1 MSYEKKEKKEYPNTW
16 ALFPNKY
23 KKEDKHPDY
32 TGKALITADMVG
44 KEIKISGWLKTSKKT
59 GEKFM
64 SGEFTHF
71 QPKTDETREYTTT
84 APDNAEV
91 PF

>member
-1 MSYEKKEKKEYPNTW
+1 MSYETKENTGS
-16 ALFPNKY
+16 LFPNGN
-23 KKEDKHPDY
+23 KKEDKQPDY
-32 TGKALITADMVG
+32 PGKIKGGG
-44 KEIKISGWLKTSKKT
+44 KLMQVAGWINESKSGKKYMSLKLSD
-59 GEKFM
+59 
-64 SGEFTHF
+64 F

>member
-1 MSYEKKEKKEYPNTW
+1 MSYETKENTGS
-16 ALFPNKY
+16 LFPNDK

-32 TGKALITADMVG
+32 TGKVMVSG
-44 KEIKISGWLKTSKKT
+44 KLMQVAGWINESKAGKKYMNLKLSD
-59 GEKFM
+59 
-64 SGEFTHF
+64 F

>member
-1 MSYEKKEKKEYPNTW
+1 MSYETKENTGS
-16 ALFPNKY
+16 LFPNDK

-32 TGKALITADMVG
+32 TGKVMVSG
-44 KEIKISGWLKTSKKT
+44 KLMQVAGWINESKAGKKYMSLKLSD
-59 GEKFM
+59 
-64 SGEFTHF
+64 F

-84 APDNAEV
+84 SPDNAEV

>member
-1 MSYEKKEKKEYPNTW
+1 MPYETKENTGS
-16 ALFPNKY
+16 LFQNGN

-32 TGKALITADMVG
+32 TGKAMVG
-44 KEIKISGWLKTSKKT
+44 GKLMQIAGWINESKSGKRYMSLKFSD
-59 GEKFM
+59 
-64 SGEFTHF
+64 F

-84 APDNAEV
+84 ASDNVEV

>member
-1 MSYEKKEKKEYPNTW
+1 MSYETKENTGS
-16 ALFPNKY
+16 LFQNGN

-32 TGKALITADMVG
+32 TGKAMVG
-44 KEIKISGWLKTSKKT
+44 GKLMQIAGWINESKSGKKYMSLKFSD
-59 GEKFM
+59 
-64 SGEFTHF
+64 F

-84 APDNAEV
+84 ASSSVEV

>member
-1 MSYEKKEKKEYPNTW
+1 MSYETKENTGS
-16 ALFPNKY
+16 LFPNGK

-32 TGKALITADMVG
+32 TGKVMVAG
-44 KEIKISGWLKTSKKT
+44 KLMQVAGWINESKAGKKYMSLKLSD
-59 GEKFM
+59 
-64 SGEFTHF
+64 F

>member
-1 MSYEKKEKKEYPNTW
+1 MSYETKENTGS
-16 ALFPNKY
+16 LFPNDK

-32 TGKALITADMVG
+32 TGKVMIGG
-44 KEIKISGWLKTSKKT
+44 KLMQVAGWINESKSGKKYMSLKFSD
-59 GEKFM
+59 
-64 SGEFTHF
+64 F

-84 APDNAEV
+84 APDSAEI

>member
-1 MSYEKKEKKEYPNTW
+1 MSYETKENTGS
-16 ALFPNKY
+16 LFPNDK

-32 TGKALITADMVG
+32 TGKVMVAG
-44 KEIKISGWLKTSKKT
+44 KLMQVAGWINESKAGKKYMSLKLSD
-59 GEKFM
+59 
-64 SGEFTHF
+64 F

>member
-1 MSYEKKEKKEYPNTW
+1 MAYETKNNTGS
-16 ALFPNKY
+16 LFPNKN

-32 TGKALITADMVG
+32 TGKVMVSG
-44 KEIKISGWLKTSKKT
+44 KLMQVAGWINESKAGKKYMRLKLSD
-59 GEKFM
+59 
-64 SGEFTHF
+64 F

>member
-1 MSYEKKEKKEYPNTW
+1 MSYETKENTGS
-16 ALFPNKY
+16 LFPNDK

-32 TGKALITADMVG
+32 TGKVMVSG
-44 KEIKISGWLKTSKKT
+44 KLMQVAGWINESKAGKKYMSLKLSD
-59 GEKFM
+59 
-64 SGEFTHF
+64 F

-84 APDNAEV
+84 APDNAEG